1 MSTFLFVDAPVT
13 VLESLAG
20 VPAGTDAAIKAAS
33 DAFHAVAATRGRC
46 DAEDAA
52 FLAMESAIALA
63 DPTAAYDRIG
73 PYGQGLGRLLATPD
87 LLMRHKLKYVMGDTR
102 DAQLVRALLAQQRA
116 RPGWRNVLGANASEI
131 ADMNRAYE
139 VTIDRLIA
147 ALDRGVSFGLCW
159 S

>member
-1 MSTFLFVDAPVT
+1 MSTFLFIDAPVA

-46 DAEDAA
+46 DAEDGA
-52 FLAMESAIALA
+52 FLAMESAIAQA

-73 PYGQGLGRLLATPD
+73 PYGQGLGRFLATPD
-87 LLMRHKLKYVMGDTR
+87 ILEGHNLEYVMGDTQ
-102 DAQLVRALLAQQRA
+102 DAQLVRKLLAIQRA
-116 RPGWRNVLGANASEI
+116 RPGWRNVLGASALEV
-131 ADMNRAYE
+131 AELNRAYE
-139 VTIDRLIA
+139 ATIDRLIA